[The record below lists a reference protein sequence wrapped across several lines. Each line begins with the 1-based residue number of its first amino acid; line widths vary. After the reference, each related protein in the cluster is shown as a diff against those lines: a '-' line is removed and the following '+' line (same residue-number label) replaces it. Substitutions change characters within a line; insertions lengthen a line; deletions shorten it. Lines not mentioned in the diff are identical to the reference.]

1 MENLSRILTIYT
13 TKTGVKVVNA
23 RELHS
28 VMGIKKKYA
37 DWIKSKLRGLTED
50 YDYIIEEIPAT
61 HQKGKSIE
69 YYIIYEVLCK
79 IVHDSKKTP
88 AMKSLLDA
96 IGLNN
101 IVLAN
106 RAEVDFFDALEQ
118 SLKPF
123 NLKVER
129 QYNILNYRLDGY
141 IKNLNLAIEYD
152 EIQHF
157 NSTNMEQDYIR
168 ENDIKKEIGCSFV
181 RVKDSDNMNY
191 NIGIVLKSIMELI

>member
-1 MENLSRILTIYT
+1 MLSNFFTIYST
-13 TKTGVKVVNA
+13 NTGVEVINA
-23 RELHS
+23 RELYEALE
-28 VMGIKKKYA
+28 IKK
-37 DWIKSKLRGLTED
+37 DFSSWIKSKIKNCKED
-50 YDYIIEEIPAT
+50 YDYIKKVIKAT
-61 HQKGKSIE
+61 STTPKKVE
-69 YYIIYEVLCK
+69 YYLIKELVIMII
-79 IVHDSKKTP
+79 HNSRKTP
-88 AMKSLLDA
+88 AMKNLLDA

-123 NLKVER
+123 NLKVES

-157 NSTNMEQDYIR
+157 NSTNMEQDSIR